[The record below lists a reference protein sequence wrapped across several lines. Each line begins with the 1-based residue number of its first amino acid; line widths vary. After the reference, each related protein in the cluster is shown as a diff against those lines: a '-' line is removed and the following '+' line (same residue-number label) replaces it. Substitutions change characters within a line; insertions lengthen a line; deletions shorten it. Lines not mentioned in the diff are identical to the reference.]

1 MCLMIRC
8 AQHDEIWDMQSVERL
23 VAQDVQL
30 SGVLQPAVQHDGRVQ
45 WLRGWHEHTAH
56 QNGTGVQE
64 GQANRREAAATFGP
78 GNLKFISLEKFY
90 KTLLNFDDLNKFTDK
105 LIVCKIDKLKKLLKM
120 NYIIEVATI
129 KRIENPC
136 DTNHTE
142 KAEEYSFRL
151 LTANQNNEIVLE

>member
-1 MCLMIRC
+1 M
-8 AQHDEIWDMQSVERL
+8 
-23 VAQDVQL
+23 
-30 SGVLQPAVQHDGRVQ
+30 
-45 WLRGWHEHTAH
+45 
-56 QNGTGVQE
+56 
-64 GQANRREAAATFGP
+64 
-78 GNLKFISLEKFY
+78 
-90 KTLLNFDDLNKFTDK
+90 LNFDDLNKFTDK

-136 DTNHTE
+136 DTNNTE